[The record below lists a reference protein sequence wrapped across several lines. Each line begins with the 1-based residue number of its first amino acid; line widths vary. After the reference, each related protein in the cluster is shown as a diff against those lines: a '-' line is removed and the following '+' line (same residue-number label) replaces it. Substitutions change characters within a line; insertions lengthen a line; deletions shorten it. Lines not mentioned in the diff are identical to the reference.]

1 MIHDPRES
9 KTYTTLQI
17 LYTFL
22 ASLLMVYHSTQHYN
36 ISGKDLFGNFFTF
49 GEMGEDLLFVLMGF
63 TVFFTSW
70 RYIEAQKGYRNFMVY
85 TLTRIFMVYWVL
97 IAIPGFIVWNINPHL
112 HESIAQI
119 GADQWWQTFT
129 MWFGHPRI
137 AVITWVLTQLVFFAL
152 LFGLAIWNRKFIYL
166 WYAVLALSLYNLID
180 RVTVAAHPFGD
191 VTDPLFKVFSPHNL
205 EFAFGA
211 LVFFLYKKGYFIR
224 YYKSFLLFA
233 IMLIFGVG
241 AIHSQGIHD
250 LYNARVLTFGV
261 AVTVLTFAVVNYAQF
276 IDKAPDNIFV
286 KLGEAEY
293 IMLLIHGPILSIVD
307 FHFATK
313 YSFGWIITL
322 ATIFGILTVSYLIR
336 RFIEAPA
343 LARVYNRFMDK
354 ENIITAKRG

>member
-22 ASLLMVYHSTQHYN
+22 ATLLMVYHSTQHYN
-36 ISGKDLFGNFFTF
+36 IEGKTLFWNFFTF

-63 TVFFTSW
+63 TVFYTSW
-70 RYIEAQKGYRNFMVY
+70 QFVEAQKGYKDFMIY
-85 TLTRIFMVYWVL
+85 TLTRIFLVYWVL

-112 HESIAQI
+112 HESIANI
-119 GADQWWQTFT
+119 RADQWWQTFT

-152 LFGLAIWNRKFIYL
+152 LFGLGIIHRKLLYIWYI
-166 WYAVLALSLYNLID
+166 VLAISLYNLID
-180 RVTVAAHPFGD
+180 RVTIHTQPFGD

-211 LVFFLYKKGYFIR
+211 LVFSLYKKKIFIKH
-224 YYKSFLLFA
+224 YKLFLLFA
-233 IMLIFGVG
+233 VALVFGVG

-250 LYNARVLTFGV
+250 LYNARVLTFGL
-261 AVTVLTFAVVNYAQF
+261 AVTVLTYAVVNYAQF

-286 KLGEAEY
+286 RLGEAEY
-293 IMLLIHGPILSIVD
+293 IMLLIHGPILSIMD

-313 YSFGWIITL
+313 FSFGWVLTL
-322 ATIFGILTVSYLIR
+322 ATIFSILTVSYFIR
-336 RFIEAPA
+336 RKIEAPA
-343 LARVYNRFMDK
+343 LALIYNRFMSK
-354 ENIITAKRG
+354 SL